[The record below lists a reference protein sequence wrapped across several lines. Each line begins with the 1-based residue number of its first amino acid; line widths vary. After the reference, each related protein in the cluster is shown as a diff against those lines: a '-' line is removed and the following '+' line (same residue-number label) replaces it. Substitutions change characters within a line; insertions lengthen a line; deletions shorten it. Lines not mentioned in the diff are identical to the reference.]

1 MSVTQRPPDPP
12 DESGDFPD
20 YRSHFQEANALLL
33 RRILEDIQAYGLSPP
48 HHLYIRFRTE
58 HPDLLL
64 PERLRR
70 RYPSEM
76 RIVLQ
81 HRFRD
86 LEVFHT
92 YFNVVLE
99 FSGLAERISVPFAA
113 IMDFADPSVP
123 LFYPLPQVPKNKSLN
138 DEMIANREGTQEG
151 EPDRQEATEGTEGTR
166 NTEGTEDGDS
176 SGDSK
181 GKTLSMEH
189 ARARRPAP
197 AHRPHRV
204 PSTEKPDRS
213 APVVELSDWR
223 SRHEGEPTPEPPDK
237 SPA

>member
-1 MSVTQRPPDPP
+1 M
-12 DESGDFPD
+12 
-20 YRSHFQEANALLL
+20 
-33 RRILEDIQAYGLSPP
+33 RRILEDIQAYGLVAP

-58 HPDLLL
+58 HPELSL

-86 LEVFHT
+86 LEVFQN

-99 FSGLAERISVPFAA
+99 FSGKSERISVPFAA

-123 LFYPLPQVPKNKSLN
+123 LFYQLPHLSPSKSLN
-138 DEMIANREGTQEG
+138 DETLANREGGEAAEKDEAAAGAEVEG
-151 EPDRQEATEGTEGTR
+151 
-166 NTEGTEDGDS
+166 N
-176 SGDSK
+176 
-181 GKTLSMEH
+181 TLSMEK
-189 ARARRPAP
+189 ARASRPAP
-197 AHRPHRV
+197 RHRPHRV
-204 PSTEKPDRS
+204 PSQDAPERG

-223 SRHEGEPTPEPPDK
+223 SRQEGEPAPAPPPEPPEK

>member
-1 MSVTQRPPDPP
+1 MSVPQRPPDPP

-33 RRILEDIQAYGLSPP
+33 RRILEDIQAYGLSAP

-58 HPDLLL
+58 HPDLQL

-86 LEVFHT
+86 LEVFQN

-99 FSGLAERISVPFAA
+99 FSGTPERISVPFAA

-123 LFYPLPQVPKNKSLN
+123 LFYQLPHLPRNKSLN
-138 DEMIANREGTQEG
+138 DEGIANRESERETTQDESAKPASQKAKG
-151 EPDRQEATEGTEGTR
+151 QD
-166 NTEGTEDGDS
+166 DS
-176 SGDSK
+176 DN
-181 GKTLSMEH
+181 TLSMEK
-189 ARARRPAP
+189 ARARRPASP
-197 AHRPHRV
+197 HRPHRV
-204 PSTEKPDRS
+204 PSEKEPDRS

-223 SRHEGEPTPEPPDK
+223 SRQTSETPPEPPDK